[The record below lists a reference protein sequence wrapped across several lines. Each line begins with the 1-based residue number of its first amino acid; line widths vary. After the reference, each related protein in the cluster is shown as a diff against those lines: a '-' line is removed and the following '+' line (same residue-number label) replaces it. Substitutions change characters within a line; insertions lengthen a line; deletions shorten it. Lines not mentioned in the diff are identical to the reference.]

1 MGKRKF
7 THKKTVI
14 DFKHLGERLI
24 FENPLEELSTKS
36 LNKVRSILN
45 EVEDYQKQGYYVVG
59 YVSYEAAKAFEEKFT
74 VKQSSLSAEYLA
86 YFTVHKNVRKSTIPL
101 SYIDVPMPDTW
112 RTNTSEEEY
121 ANAISQI
128 KSNIRQGN
136 TYQVNYTVQLEA
148 ELEADAFS
156 IYNRLVVEQ
165 GAAYN
170 AYIEHDD
177 FAVISSSPEL
187 FFERYD
193 QTLITR
199 PMKGT
204 TNRGITYQ
212 DDLDNKNWLF
222 KDPKNRAENMMI
234 ADLLRNDMGRISQ
247 VGSVKVNKLCEVEQY
262 STVWQMTSTIES
274 QLQLNVSLSQI
285 FQALFPCGSI
295 TGAPKISTMSIID
308 ELEPSPRG
316 IYCGTIGICLP
327 SGDSIFNVAIR
338 TLQVKDN
345 HAIYGVGGGIT
356 WDSDWKSEYEEIKQ
370 KSAILYRKQANFD
383 LITTGKLSQ
392 GEMLFLEEH
401 LIRLEK
407 AARYFAYPF
416 DKKLCLSAIKDKI
429 VSLDQTID
437 YRLKVLLAKDG
448 RLRIEVAKLE
458 ELSIDFLKAIIVERQ
473 EADTT
478 PFVTFKTSYRP
489 HIPKAK
495 TEQIFIA
502 SDGYL
507 QETAIGNLVLDIN
520 GKLLTPPVSVGLLD
534 GIYRRYLLQ
543 TNQMVEAHLT
553 KEDLKR
559 ADHIYACNSVRG
571 LYELT
576 IEGGIE

>member
-1 MGKRKF
+1 MGKQKF

-74 VKQSSLSAEYLA
+74 VKQSSLSAEYLV

-112 RTNTSEEEY
+112 KTNTSEEEY

-148 ELEADAFS
+148 ELKADAFS

-170 AYIEHDD
+170 AYIEHDN

-187 FFERYD
+187 FFEKSD

-204 TNRGITYQ
+204 TNRGLTYQ

-274 QLQLNVSLSQI
+274 QLQLDISLSQI

-316 IYCGTIGICLP
+316 IYCGTIRICLP

-345 HAIYGVGGGIT
+345 YAIYGVGGGIT

-543 TNQMVEAHLT
+543 TNQMVEAYLT